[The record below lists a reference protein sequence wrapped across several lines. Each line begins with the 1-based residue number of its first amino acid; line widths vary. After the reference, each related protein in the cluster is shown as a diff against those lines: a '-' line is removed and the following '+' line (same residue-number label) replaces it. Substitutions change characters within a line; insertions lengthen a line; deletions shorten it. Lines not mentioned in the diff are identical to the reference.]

1 MEISNLLNGKDT
13 MSGYIT
19 FWSKDYVKQLNKNG
33 DAGPFKVVYGSP
45 HTRMPSI
52 SSLRVGDVVYAV
64 ALQQGTLCI
73 MARLQIEKI
82 EPAFDYMM
90 REMGQPYSSLIP
102 KGIAVK
108 SQGPYGEFAIFA
120 GGSGYLDKVE
130 LPEDIHTIYVEE
142 ELTPIPHLFHQ
153 EPITC
158 CAELAASGS
167 NGSTIAMR
175 PIPLEIVPTLL
186 FGKTKSTQKP
196 LKLDKNGCPTSIS
209 LSGFIRK
216 MSDETL
222 EVFEE
227 IFQRR

>member
-1 MEISNLLNGKDT
+1 
-13 MSGYIT
+13 MSGYII
-19 FWSKDYVKQLNKNG
+19 FWSKDYVRELNKRG
-33 DAGPFKVVYGSP
+33 DTGPFKVVYGSQ

-52 SSLRVGDVVYAV
+52 SSLCVGDVVYAV

-102 KGIAVK
+102 RGFAVK
-108 SQGPYGEFAIFA
+108 SQGLYGDFVIFE
-120 GGSGYLDKVE
+120 GGSGYLDKIE
-130 LPEDIHTIYVEE
+130 LPDDIHTTFVEE
-142 ELTPIPHLFHQ
+142 KLTPIPHLFHQ

-158 CAELAASGS
+158 CAKQAASGS
-167 NGSTIAMR
+167 NGSSIAVR
-175 PIPLEIVPTLL
+175 PIPIELVPTLL

-196 LKLDKNGCPTSIS
+196 LKLDKKGCPTSIS

-216 MSDETL
+216 MSNETFDI
-222 EVFEE
+222 FEE
-227 IFQRR
+227 IFQRS

>member
-1 MEISNLLNGKDT
+1 

-19 FWSKDYVKQLNKNG
+19 FWSKDYVKQLNKKG
-33 DAGPFKVVYGSP
+33 DTGPFKVIYGSQ
-45 HTRMPSI
+45 HTKMPSI

-64 ALQQGTLCI
+64 SLQQGTLCL
-73 MARLQIEKI
+73 MATLQIDKI

-90 REMGQPYSSLIP
+90 REMGHPYSSLLP

-108 SQGPYGEFAIFA
+108 KQGPHGEFVIFA

-130 LPEDIHTIYVEE
+130 LPDDIHTTFVEE
-142 ELTPIPHLFHQ
+142 DLIPTPHLFHQ

-158 CAELAASGS
+158 CAEQAASGV
-167 NGSTIAMR
+167 GSTIAAR

-216 MSDETL
+216 MSDETF

-227 IFQRR
+227 IFRKSDEE